1 MNHPSCSRL
10 LLSLPIVLLIA
21 VTTLALATSPDNEDL
36 LRVAFEGKEPSSL
49 RAVNALA
56 MRGYFASKPRN
67 EARKLIAT
75 MPENVR
81 MYVEREQPWHS
92 IGR

>member
-1 MNHPSCSRL
+1 MNHLNCNHL
-10 LLSLPIVLLIA
+10 LLALPIVLLIA
-21 VTTLALATSPDNEDL
+21 VTTLAFATSPDDEDL
-36 LRVAFEGKEPSSL
+36 LRVAFEGEEPSSL

-56 MRGYFASKPRN
+56 MRGYFASKPRS
-67 EARKLIAT
+67 EARELIAT

-81 MYVEREQPWHS
+81 LYAEREQPWHS